1 MRPRTADSASTVRS
15 ARALPATFTIALAV
29 AALVSAGAAGARDS
43 DRRQQM
49 EISAAHAEG
58 TIDGNGTSV
67 MTGNVVITQGSL
79 DIRADRADIQQ
90 RAGDPVRAVLTG
102 NQAVMKQQ
110 MDDGS
115 WMTAKADRID
125 YDMVAESIVLT
136 GNYTVTTPRGSTR
149 GQRLTYNLKTGRV
162 DSGGEGSGRV
172 SLTIVPKAAQQ
183 NAPAPQDK
191 SQDKP

>member
-15 ARALPATFTIALAV
+15 ARALPVSLTAIAVIAFALAGV
-29 AALVSAGAAGARDS
+29 AGARDS

-49 EISAAHAEG
+49 DIGSDHAEG
-58 TIDGNGTSV
+58 TLDGNGISV
-67 MTGNVVITQGSL
+67 LTGNVVINQGSL
-79 DIRADRADIQQ
+79 DIRAARADIHQ
-90 RAGDPVRAVLTG
+90 RAGEPVRAVLTG
-102 NQAVMKQQ
+102 SQAVMKQQ

-125 YDMVAESIVLT
+125 YDMVAEVIVLT
-136 GNYTVTTPRGSTR
+136 GNYSVTTPRGSTR

-191 SQDKP
+191 PQDKP